1 MQVPNKDDMRKFLP
15 RGAGEVITDA
25 VLADPTHFWYDEA
38 GDHDLLLRLWLP
50 GRIVVNDHPDVP
62 WNVCLKADVDDHHNF
77 VVTGLIVDKREG
89 GPGITA
95 AGLREVLVGEL
106 VDELLSRPPVARMVR
121 RTDDIHER
129 WPPVNVP
136 IPPALLAEARRGT
149 RTQRGR
155 SANPDEVHAR
165 LESVAAVARK
175 AKPGRL
181 LKDVAGALH
190 VSEASAKKVLR
201 QAREAGVLEHST
213 RSKGGQR

>member
-1 MQVPNKDDMRKFLP
+1 M
-15 RGAGEVITDA
+15 TS
-25 VLADPTHFWYDEA
+25 W
-38 GDHDLLLRLWLP
+38 
-50 GRIVVNDHPDVP
+50 
-62 WNVCLKADVDDHHNF
+62 C
-77 VVTGLIVDKREG
+77 
-89 GPGITA
+89 
-95 AGLREVLVGEL
+95 
-106 VDELLSRPPVARMVR
+106 
-121 RTDDIHER
+121 DIHER

-136 IPPALLAEARRGT
+136 IPPVLLAEARRGT
-149 RTQRGR
+149 RAQRGR

-190 VSEASAKKVLR
+190 ISEASAKKVLR